1 MTPYFV
7 LAKTLLEESEII
19 LSVECVVDVR
29 KAIDVN
35 WLGVWKINIVY
46 VCGSD
51 GIILD
56 EKENKFLLNFCHV
69 SKYNTL
75 KL

>member
-1 MTPYFV
+1 MKLFC
-7 LAKTLLEESEII
+7 LLN
-19 LSVECVVDVR
+19 VR

-35 WLGVWKINIVY
+35 WLGVWKINIVN

-56 EKENKFLLNFCHV
+56 EKENKFLLIFCHV
-69 SKYNTL
+69 SKYNIL